1 MLLKEMVNHLSNGKL
16 DEMLDELSYQELRK
30 LQNAVM
36 YHIVTMEATT
46 TEEWFDEVDDGA
58 LYGEDQFGCLPI
70 E

>member
-1 MLLKEMVNHLSNGKL
+1 MLKEVVKHLSNGVL
-16 DEMLDELSYQELRK
+16 DEMLDELNYQELRT

-36 YHIVTMEATT
+36 YRIVTMEATT
-46 TEEWFDEVDDGA
+46 TEEWLDEVDDGA

>member
-1 MLLKEMVNHLSNGKL
+1 MLKEAVKHLSNGVL
-16 DEMLDELSYQELRK
+16 DEMLDELNYQELRT

-36 YHIVTMEATT
+36 YRIVTMEDTT

>member
-1 MLLKEMVNHLSNGKL
+1 MLKEVVKHLSDGAL
-16 DEMLDELSYQELRK
+16 DEMLDELSYQELK
-30 LQNAVM
+30 TLQNAVM
-36 YHIVTMEATT
+36 YHIVTMEVTT

>member
-1 MLLKEMVNHLSNGKL
+1 MLKEVVKHLSNGVL
-16 DEMLDELSYQELRK
+16 DEMLDELNYQELRT

-36 YHIVTMEATT
+36 YRIVTMEATT

-58 LYGEDQFGCLPI
+58 LYGENQFGCLPI

>member
-1 MLLKEMVNHLSNGKL
+1 MLKEVVKHLSNGVL
-16 DEMLDELSYQELRK
+16 DEMLDELNYQELRT

-36 YHIVTMEATT
+36 YRIVTMEDTT
-46 TEEWFDEVDDGA
+46 TEEWFDEVDDGV

>member
-1 MLLKEMVNHLSNGKL
+1 MLKEVVKHLSNGVL
-16 DEMLDELSYQELRK
+16 DEMLDELNYQELRT

-36 YHIVTMEATT
+36 YRIVTMEVTT

>member
-1 MLLKEMVNHLSNGKL
+1 MLKEVVKHLSNGVL
-16 DEMLDELSYQELRK
+16 DEMLDELNYQELRT

-36 YHIVTMEATT
+36 YRIVTMEATT
-46 TEEWFDEVDDGA
+46 TKEWFDEVDDGA

>member
-1 MLLKEMVNHLSNGKL
+1 MLKEVVKHLSNGVL
-16 DEMLDELSYQELRK
+16 DEMLDELNYQELRT

-36 YHIVTMEATT
+36 YRIVTMEATT
-46 TEEWFDEVDDGA
+46 TEEWFDEADDGA

>member
-1 MLLKEMVNHLSNGKL
+1 MLKEVVKHLSNGVL
-16 DEMLDELSYQELRK
+16 DEMLDELNYQELRT
-30 LQNAVM
+30 LQNAIM
-36 YHIVTMEATT
+36 YRIVTMEATT

>member
-1 MLLKEMVNHLSNGKL
+1 MLKEVVKHLSNGVL
-16 DEMLDELSYQELRK
+16 DEMLDELNYQELRT

-36 YHIVTMEATT
+36 YRIVTMEATT

>member
-1 MLLKEMVNHLSNGKL
+1 MLKEVVKHLSNGVL
-16 DEMLDELSYQELRK
+16 DEMLDELNYQELRT

-36 YHIVTMEATT
+36 YRIVTMEVTT
-46 TEEWFDEVDDGA
+46 TEECFDEVDDGA

>member
-1 MLLKEMVNHLSNGKL
+1 MLKEVVKHLSNGVL
-16 DEMLDELSYQELRK
+16 DEMLDELNYQELRT

-36 YHIVTMEATT
+36 YRIVTMEDTT

>member
-1 MLLKEMVNHLSNGKL
+1 MLKEVVKHLSNGVL
-16 DEMLDELSYQELRK
+16 DEMLDELNYQELRT

-36 YHIVTMEATT
+36 YRIGTMEVTT